1 MDQLEKMFRAHAA
14 IKAKRARLKSDYDA
28 ADGGLKKKLET
39 IETGFLKIMNDTGTD
54 QLKVK
59 GVGMV
64 FRTERVLPNA
74 KDWNAVFTYV
84 QESGNFDLLQK
95 RLAQGG
101 VKDFMDT
108 HDGDPP
114 PGVTTTIERGVGV
127 RRTS

>member
-1 MDQLEKMFRAHAA
+1 MEQLERMFKAHAA
-14 IKAKRARLKSDYDA
+14 IKAKRARLK
-28 ADGGLKKKLET
+28 ADFDEADKNLKAKLDT

-64 FRTERVLPNA
+64 FRTQRILPNA
-74 KDWNAVFTYV
+74 KDWNAVFTYI

-101 VKDFMDT
+101 VQAYMESN
-108 HDGDPP
+108 DGDTP